1 MPKIED
7 PKTVAFHSLVGLLCQ
22 YEVAALL
29 SRRRLPTL
37 TRLSARHKWL
47 APVILAGLGVHLYRK
62 SWRAIEIIEA
72 VEKVIEEESAK

>member
-7 PKTVAFHSLVGLLCQ
+7 PKEVAFHSLVGMLCQ

-29 SRRRLPTL
+29 SRKRLPTL

-47 APVILAGLGVHLYRK
+47 APVLLGSLAVHFYRQ
-62 SWRAIEIIEA
+62 SWQVIEA
-72 VEKVIEEESAK
+72 VEEIIVEEAG